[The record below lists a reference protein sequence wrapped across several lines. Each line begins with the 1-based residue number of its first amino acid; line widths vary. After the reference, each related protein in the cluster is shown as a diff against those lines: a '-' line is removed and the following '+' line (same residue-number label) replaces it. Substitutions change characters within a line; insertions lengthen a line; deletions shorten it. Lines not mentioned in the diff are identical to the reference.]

1 MKIPIKIIQVNTG
14 SQMKNVIIFNSSD
27 YFELKGD
34 STKKIKEFE
43 KVYSEII
50 KKAEK
55 LFFGKD
61 TRKEKKRRDVLSTT
75 YWELGDLFRK
85 FNEKTENNFVIIN
98 YAQSLER
105 DFGLSYRYVQEL
117 IIFSKLFKKSEIN
130 DSISMSVY
138 RALVWKK
145 LQLEELG
152 LLEKERVKLVKRGKI
167 GEKIGREKYKKELV
181 TIIEKSKKGDKI

>member
-1 MKIPIKIIQVNTG
+1 MKIPVKIIQVNTG
-14 SQMKNVIIFNSSD
+14 SEMKNVIIFNSTD
-27 YFELKGD
+27 YFKLKSD
-34 STKKIKEFE
+34 STKKIKDFE
-43 KVYSEII
+43 VVYLKII

-61 TRKEKKRRDVLSTT
+61 TKKKGKRRDVSSTT
-75 YWELGDLFRK
+75 YWELGNLFRK
-85 FNEKTENNFVIIN
+85 FNQKTANKFVITN
-98 YAQSLER
+98 YSESLER

-117 IIFSKLFKKSEIN
+117 IIFSNLFKKSEIF

-152 LLEKERVKLVKRGKI
+152 LLEEEKVKLVKLGKI
-167 GEKIGREKYKKELV
+167 GGKISREKYKTELTDV
-181 TIIEKSKKGDKI
+181 IKKFQKSLLD

>member
-1 MKIPIKIIQVNTG
+1 
-14 SQMKNVIIFNSSD
+14 MKNVIIFNSSD